1 MSIFDFDENAI
12 KHLLPTNFDDIAY
25 AAFKK
30 FDKDDNNVIDRSELK
45 GIFAEIQKSLNIS
58 EEITDEDINE
68 AINQLDKNGN
78 GVLEFG
84 EFRKLFIGLYV
95 VQN

>member
-12 KHLLPTNFDDIAY
+12 KHLLPANFDDIAY

-30 FDKDDNNVIDRSELK
+30 FDKDDNNVIDKSELK
-45 GIFAEIQKSLNIS
+45 AVFIEVQKSLDIN
-58 EEITDEDINE
+58 EEVTDEDINE
-68 AINQLDKNGN
+68 AINQLDKNNN